1 MRKPLRETTKHCKA
15 LVRQAVL
22 RIHQPYLFSSRS
34 PNLNQLNICGH
45 SLNNLYSC
53 KLLNEIK
60 TILLS
65 MSLKAF
71 IKNLL
76 AFLKELFG
84 DKKETVQPSTT
95 TKPATTKPAT
105 NPIHPS
111 VGIIDPVEFS
121 FHFGK
126 YPVEEQIR
134 IKNIINQNAADG
146 VLNYTIDMPDRI
158 YRIVNGSQ
166 ILESTE
172 GKSKQTKE

>member
-76 AFLKELFG
+76 AFLKDLFG

-111 VGIIDPVEFS
+111 VGIIDPSEFS
-121 FHFGK
+121 YYFGE
-126 YPVEEQIR
+126 YSTEEQIKIR
-134 IKNIINQNAADG
+134 KLIDDNAAKG
-146 VLNYTIDMPDRI
+146 ILNYPIETNKRI
-158 YRIVNGSQ
+158 YYVIEGTK
-166 ILESTE
+166 IYESTE
-172 GKSKQTKE
+172 GHGKPRNP

>member
-95 TKPATTKPAT
+95 TKPATT
-105 NPIHPS
+105 PIHPS

-134 IKNIINQNAADG
+134 IKNIINENAANG

-166 ILESTE
+166 IFESTE
-172 GKSKQTKE
+172 GKFKTPAE